1 MFLSGAAPFGQA
13 PAKQQVDPTVAKLG
27 KGFVSHTAA
36 VNGTTLHYV
45 RGGTGSAVILL
56 HGFPQNW
63 YEFHKIMP
71 RLAKK
76 FTVIAVDLRGVGRSA
91 ATADG
96 YDAANLAKDI
106 HQLTKHLNLARVY
119 VAGHDIGGMVTYAFV
134 RLYPE
139 SARGV
144 MILDAPLHGIE
155 PWAELKA
162 DPMLWHFGLHQT
174 PNVPEKLIAGRETV
188 YLREAFFNRFARNRE
203 AISDTDITHYA
214 NAYNTP
220 EKLRAGLEFY
230 RAFAANEKFSQAQ
243 RNALDVSIVL
253 AGGEHAMGKLIPK
266 MAESLRRHGCA
277 NVSVE
282 VVKNSGH
289 FVSEEQPE
297 IVAELI
303 ERYASL

>member
-1 MFLSGAAPFGQA
+1 MQA
-13 PAKQQVDPTVAKLG
+13 G
-27 KGFVSHTAA
+27 K
-36 VNGTTLHYV
+36 
-45 RGGTGSAVILL
+45 
-56 HGFPQNW
+56 P
-63 YEFHKIMP
+63 
-71 RLAKK
+71 
-76 FTVIAVDLRGVGRSA
+76 
-91 ATADG
+91 
-96 YDAANLAKDI
+96 
-106 HQLTKHLNLARVY
+106 
-119 VAGHDIGGMVTYAFV
+119 
-134 RLYPE
+134 
-139 SARGV
+139 
-144 MILDAPLHGIE
+144 
-155 PWAELKA
+155 
-162 DPMLWHFGLHQT
+162 
-174 PNVPEKLIAGRETV
+174 V

-297 IVAELI
+297 VVAELI